1 MQVTINVDETMF
13 AEVID
18 KELQALSSDDLKKVV
33 LKAISEYFRQDN
45 YKHTEELIFKNPS
58 SAYYNKEFT
67 PLMNQM
73 VKSAD
78 YSGLQDIVDKCIDEV
93 KSNYEHIL
101 IKSISAA
108 IIDGLTNDYQFSQ
121 AVRDEVAVVLSNQ
134 KNQDRGW

>member
-18 KELQALSSDDLKKVV
+18 KELKALSSDDLKNIILEVV
-33 LKAISEYFRQDN
+33 SEYFRRDN

-58 SAYYNKEFT
+58 TNYYNKEFT
-67 PLMNQM
+67 PLMTQM

-78 YSGLQDIVDKCIDEV
+78 YSGLQDIVDRCIEEV
-93 KSNYEHIL
+93 KSNYDHLL

-108 IIDGLTNDYQFSQ
+108 IIGGLTYDYQFSE
-121 AVRDEVAVVLSNQ
+121 AVRREVTAVLEDQ
-134 KNQDRGW
+134 KNKDRGW

>member
-18 KELQALSSDDLKKVV
+18 KELKALSSDDLKKIIIE
-33 LKAISEYFRQDN
+33 AIGEYFRRDN

-67 PLMNQM
+67 PFVDQM
-73 VKSAD
+73 MKSAD
-78 YSGLQDIVDKCIDEV
+78 YSGLQDIVDKCIEEV
-93 KSNYEHIL
+93 KSNYEHLL

-108 IIDGLTNDYQFSQ
+108 IVGGLTYDYQFSD
-121 AVRDEVAVVLSNQ
+121 AVRREVTAVLDEQQN
-134 KNQDRGW
+134 KNKGW